1 MVVSPLKTSTHQSE
15 GELTSGIVNAVCTS
29 TFTVVINNCRL
40 TAKKAAG
47 CLLIPEVGDTVMLA
61 MLGGQSWIL
70 GVLEKSNVEKGNI
83 FFPGS
88 LTLHTGQKLTLSSLA
103 GLTLQ
108 TPAKAALVASEMNV
122 KTQSTQVHTSQIKL
136 TAEKADVAL
145 TVLHQVIERAETYTE
160 WLISKLGRCIRTV
173 REHDEQRCGSH
184 TQRVEGSHVVES
196 ENSVHIARKHMA
208 MDAKKIHLG

>member
-1 MVVSPLKTSTHQSE
+1 MVVSPLKTTAHQRE
-15 GELTSGIVNAVCTS
+15 GGLASGIVNTVCDGA
-29 TFTVVINNCRL
+29 FTVTVNHCRFSSN
-40 TAKKAAG
+40 KAAG
-47 CLLIPEVGDTVMLA
+47 CLLVPEAGDTVLLA
-61 MLGGQSWIL
+61 ILGGKFWIL
-70 GVLEKSNVEKGNI
+70 DVLEKSNIETANI
-83 FFPGS
+83 SFPGS
-88 LTLHTGQKLTLSSLA
+88 LNLHTGQKLTLSSLA

-122 KTQSTQVHTSQIKL
+122 KTQSTHVQTSQVKL

-145 TVLHQVIERAETYTE
+145 TILHQVIERAETYTE

-173 REHDEQRCGSH
+173 REHDEQRSGSY